1 MYNQDLPQPHAVL
14 ATLVDFSKAFNRVNH
29 NTIIT
34 ILSRMGIPGWLLK
47 IISSYLSERELILRY
62 KGKIAGSQKMP
73 GGGPQGSILGCFLF
87 LILINS
93 LGLNRS
99 QSIGKHIAQPV
110 RKRNAMMTNYS
121 KFIDDLT
128 IAVSINLKQCLSE
141 SENGPRP
148 LNYHARTGHVLTR
161 DKNPMQ
167 DEIDEMVKYA
177 SEHEMVVNEDKT
189 KVILFNAR
197 RSYDF
202 QPHMILNSDEPLEVV
217 EEIKLLGIVIRSN
230 LCWSSNTNNMCKKA
244 FSRMWIIR
252 RLKALGADHEEL
264 VDIYRQQI
272 LSVLELAVPVWAPGL
287 TQQQIHQLERVQKT
301 VIRVILS
308 DEYTS
313 HKEGLRSL
321 KLSTLTERRQKLC
334 KKFTSKAMKHDKF
347 NSWFASNPP
356 KNKNTRSTQTKF
368 KEVKTRTKR
377 YRQLPIPYLTNIA
390 NSLPENI

>member
-189 KVILFNAR
+189 KVILFNA
-197 RSYDF
+197 
-202 QPHMILNSDEPLEVV
+202 
-217 EEIKLLGIVIRSN
+217 IKLLGIVIRSN

-321 KLSTLTERRQKLC
+321 KLSTLTERR
-334 KKFTSKAMKHDKF
+334 
-347 NSWFASNPP
+347 
-356 KNKNTRSTQTKF
+356 
-368 KEVKTRTKR
+368 
-377 YRQLPIPYLTNIA
+377 
-390 NSLPENI
+390 